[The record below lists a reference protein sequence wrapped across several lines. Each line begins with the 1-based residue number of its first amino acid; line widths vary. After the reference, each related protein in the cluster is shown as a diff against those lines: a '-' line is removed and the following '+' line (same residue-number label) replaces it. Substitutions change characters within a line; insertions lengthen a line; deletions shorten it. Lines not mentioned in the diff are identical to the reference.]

1 MELIKNIEELNKRI
15 DTLMHE
21 KTRLD
26 AQREVVD
33 KDLKAQLERYSKEYG
48 VDLSGSSVE
57 ECKQLIKAEFD
68 KVKSEEE
75 EKYNQSK
82 AVVELIEA
90 GKTTEAEKLLG
101 ERVEETTK
109 ASEASEKKA
118 ISPEEKGQVTAAF
131 NKLVEGEA
139 AKQAAVKEEKVEERV
154 EERKEETEDDGW
166 EMPAGEEQ
174 GNSYTEDEVNFSREA
189 FRDIFNNMKKSTPTE
204 SKPQEPVKVKGTLLF
219 DDDDSEDEN
228 VFGFNVSGGKVDEKK
243 STPAEK
249 EIAKAKT
256 SSGVKVTGGFS
267 SLFDDDDDEDDGDV
281 LGFGKM
287 LENSKFKV
295 GGND

>member
-33 KDLKAQLERYSKEYG
+33 KDLKAQLEIYSKEYG

-90 GKTTEAEKLLG
+90 GKTAEAEKLLG
-101 ERVEETTK
+101 ERVGETTK
-109 ASEASEKKA
+109 VSEAEDAEKVVISQEKENQIAEDFNEIVEKA
-118 ISPEEKGQVTAAF
+118 V
-131 NKLVEGEA
+131 
-139 AKQAAVKEEKVEERV
+139 AKQDRE
-154 EERKEETEDDGW
+154 EETEDDDGW
-166 EMPAGEEQ
+166 EMPSEDSQ
-174 GNSYTEDEVNFSREA
+174 GSSYTQAEESISREA
-189 FRDIFNNMKKSTPTE
+189 FKDIFNNMKKSAPATE

-219 DDDDSEDEN
+219 DDDDNGDEDEN

-249 EIAKAKT
+249 EIAKSKP
-256 SSGVKVTGGFS
+256 SNGVKVTGGFS

>member
-90 GKTTEAEKLLG
+90 GKTAEAEKLLG
-101 ERVEETTK
+101 ERVGETTR
-109 ASEASEKKA
+109 AEEKKG
-118 ISPEEKGQVTAAF
+118 ISPEEKSQVTAAF
-131 NKLVEGEA
+131 NKLVEGTS
-139 AKQAAVKEEKVEERV
+139 AKHEAVKEEKVEEK
-154 EERKEETEDDGW
+154 EEREEETEDDDGW
-166 EMPAGEEQ
+166 EMPSGEEQ
-174 GNSYTEDEVNFSREA
+174 GNSYTKAEESISREA

-219 DDDDSEDEN
+219 DDDDGEDEN

-249 EIAKAKT
+249 EIAKSKP
-256 SSGVKVTGGFS
+256 SNGVKVTGGFS

>member
-48 VDLSGSSVE
+48 VDLSGNSVE

-90 GKTTEAEKLLG
+90 GKTAEAEKLLG

-109 ASEASEKKA
+109 ASEVEDEEKVV
-118 ISPEEKGQVTAAF
+118 ISPEKENQIAEAF
-131 NKLVEGEA
+131 NEIVEKA
-139 AKQAAVKEEKVEERV
+139 VAKQEAGKQKGE
-154 EERKEETEDDGW
+154 EETDDDGW
-166 EMPAGEEQ
+166 EMPSGEEQ

-219 DDDDSEDEN
+219 EDDDSEDEN

-267 SLFDDDDDEDDGDV
+267 SLFDDDDEDDGDV

>member
-90 GKTTEAEKLLG
+90 GKTAEAEKLLG
-101 ERVEETTK
+101 ERVGETTK
-109 ASEASEKKA
+109 ASEVEDEEKVV
-118 ISPEEKGQVTAAF
+118 ISPEKENQIAEAF
-131 NKLVEGEA
+131 NEIVEKA
-139 AKQAAVKEEKVEERV
+139 VAKQEAGKQKRE
-154 EERKEETEDDGW
+154 EETEDDGW
-166 EMPAGEEQ
+166 EMPSGEEQ

-256 SSGVKVTGGFS
+256 GSGVKVTGGFS

>member
-57 ECKQLIKAEFD
+57 ECKQMIKAEFD

-90 GKTTEAEKLLG
+90 GKTAESEKMLG
-101 ERVEETTK
+101 ERVGETTK
-109 ASEASEKKA
+109 VEEKKG
-118 ISPEEKGQVTAAF
+118 ISQEEKSQVTAAF
-131 NKLVEGEA
+131 NKLVEGA
-139 AKQAAVKEEKVEERV
+139 SAKQEAVKEEKVEEK
-154 EERKEETEDDGW
+154 EEREEETEDDDGW
-166 EMPAGEEQ
+166 EMPSGDEQ
-174 GNSYTEDEVNFSREA
+174 GSSYTKAEESISREA

-204 SKPQEPVKVKGTLLF
+204 SKPQEPVKVKGALLF

-249 EIAKAKT
+249 EIAKSKP
-256 SSGVKVTGGFS
+256 SNGVKVTGGFS

>member
-33 KDLKAQLERYSKEYG
+33 KDLKAQLERYRKEYG

-68 KVKSEEE
+68 KIKSEEE

-90 GKTTEAEKLLG
+90 GKTAEAEKLLG
-101 ERVEETTK
+101 ERVVETTRD
-109 ASEASEKKA
+109 EEKKG
-118 ISPEEKGQVTAAF
+118 ISQEEKSQVTAAF
-131 NKLVEGEA
+131 NKLVEGA
-139 AKQAAVKEEKVEERV
+139 SAKQEAVKEEKVEEK
-154 EERKEETEDDGW
+154 EEREEETEDDDGW
-166 EMPAGEEQ
+166 EMPSGEDQ
-174 GNSYTEDEVNFSREA
+174 GNSYTKAEESISREA
-189 FRDIFNNMKKSTPTE
+189 FRDIFNNMKKSAPAE
-204 SKPQEPVKVKGTLLF
+204 SKPQEPVKVKGALLF
-219 DDDDSEDEN
+219 DDDDNGDEDEN

-249 EIAKAKT
+249 EIAKSKP
-256 SSGVKVTGGFS
+256 SNGVKVTGGFS

>member
-90 GKTTEAEKLLG
+90 GKTAEAEKLLG
-101 ERVEETTK
+101 ERVGGTTK
-109 ASEASEKKA
+109 ISEVEDEEKVV
-118 ISPEEKGQVTAAF
+118 ISPEKENQVAEAF
-131 NKLVEGEA
+131 NEILEKAV
-139 AKQAAVKEEKVEERV
+139 AKQEAGKQVRE
-154 EERKEETEDDGW
+154 EETEDDDGW
-166 EMPAGEEQ
+166 EMPSGEDQ
-174 GNSYTEDEVNFSREA
+174 GSSYTEDEVNFSREA
-189 FRDIFNNMKKSTPTE
+189 FRDIFNNMKKSAPAE

-219 DDDDSEDEN
+219 DDDDSGDEDEN

-243 STPAEK
+243 STSAEK
-249 EIAKAKT
+249 EIAKSKP
-256 SSGVKVTGGFS
+256 SNGVKVTGGFS

>member
-33 KDLKAQLERYSKEYG
+33 KDLKSQLEKYSKEYG

-57 ECKQLIKAEFD
+57 ECKKLIKAEFD

-90 GKTTEAEKLLG
+90 GKTAEAEKLLG
-101 ERVEETTK
+101 EKVGGITK
-109 ASEASEKKA
+109 
-118 ISPEEKGQVTAAF
+118 
-131 NKLVEGEA
+131 
-139 AKQAAVKEEKVEERV
+139 VKEEKKITPEEKAQVEEAFSKLVRTATNKKV
-154 EERKEETEDDGW
+154 EEDAEDEEDDGW
-166 EMPAGEEQ
+166 EMPKE
-174 GNSYTEDEVNFSREA
+174 EDEKDGSFTAAEENISREA
-189 FRDIFNNMKKSTPTE
+189 YKDIFSNMKKSTPATE
-204 SKPQEPVKVKGTLLF
+204 SKPQEPVKVKGALLF

-228 VFGFNVSGGKVDEKK
+228 VFGFNVSGGKDDERK
-243 STPAEK
+243 STPVEK
-249 EIAKAKT
+249 EIVKPKP
-256 SSGVKVTGGFS
+256 SNGVKVSGGFS

>member
-90 GKTTEAEKLLG
+90 GKTAEAEKLLG
-101 ERVEETTK
+101 KGVGETTK
-109 ASEASEKKA
+109 VSE
-118 ISPEEKGQVTAAF
+118 
-131 NKLVEGEA
+131 VED
-139 AKQAAVKEEKVEERV
+139 EEKVVISLEKENQVAEAFNDIVEKAIAKQESGKQER
-154 EERKEETEDDGW
+154 EEETEDDGW
-166 EMPAGEEQ
+166 EMPSGEEQ
-174 GNSYTEDEVNFSREA
+174 GSSYTKAEESISREA
-189 FRDIFNNMKKSTPTE
+189 FRDIFNNMKKSAPTE
-204 SKPQEPVKVKGTLLF
+204 SKPQEPVKVKGALLF
-219 DDDDSEDEN
+219 DDDDNGDDDEN

-249 EIAKAKT
+249 EIAKSKP
-256 SSGVKVTGGFS
+256 SNGVKVTGGFS

>member
-90 GKTTEAEKLLG
+90 GKTAEAEKLLG
-101 ERVEETTK
+101 KGVVETTK
-109 ASEASEKKA
+109 V
-118 ISPEEKGQVTAAF
+118 PE
-131 NKLVEGEA
+131 VEDA
-139 AKQAAVKEEKVEERV
+139 EKVEISLEKENQVAEAFNEIVEKAVAKHEASKQER
-154 EERKEETEDDGW
+154 EEETEDDDGW
-166 EMPAGEEQ
+166 EMPSGEDQ
-174 GNSYTEDEVNFSREA
+174 GSSYTQAEESISREA
-189 FRDIFNNMKKSTPTE
+189 FKDIFNNMKKSAPATE

-219 DDDDSEDEN
+219 DDDDNGDEDEN

-249 EIAKAKT
+249 EIAKSKP
-256 SSGVKVTGGFS
+256 SNVVKVTGGFS

>member
-90 GKTTEAEKLLG
+90 GKTAEAEKLLG
-101 ERVEETTK
+101 KGVWETTK
-109 ASEASEKKA
+109 AEEKKG
-118 ISPEEKGQVTAAF
+118 ISQEEKSQVTAAF
-131 NKLVEGEA
+131 NKLVEGA
-139 AKQAAVKEEKVEERV
+139 SAKQEAVKEKKVEEK
-154 EERKEETEDDGW
+154 EEREEETEDDDGW
-166 EMPAGEEQ
+166 EMPSGDEQ
-174 GNSYTEDEVNFSREA
+174 GSSYTKAEESISREA

-204 SKPQEPVKVKGTLLF
+204 SKSQEPVKVKGALLF
-219 DDDDSEDEN
+219 DDDDNEDEN
-228 VFGFNVSGGKVDEKK
+228 VFGFNVSAGKVDEKK
-243 STPAEK
+243 STPVEK
-249 EIAKAKT
+249 EIAKNKT
-256 SSGVKVTGGFS
+256 GSGVKVTGGFS

>member
-48 VDLSGSSVE
+48 VDLSGNSVE

-90 GKTTEAEKLLG
+90 GKTAEAEKLLG
-101 ERVEETTK
+101 ERVGETTK
-109 ASEASEKKA
+109 ASEVEDEEKVV
-118 ISPEEKGQVTAAF
+118 ISPEKENQIAEAF
-131 NKLVEGEA
+131 NDIVEKA
-139 AKQAAVKEEKVEERV
+139 VAKQEAGKQKGE
-154 EERKEETEDDGW
+154 EETEDDGW
-166 EMPAGEEQ
+166 EMPSGEEQ

-219 DDDDSEDEN
+219 EDDDSEDEN

-243 STPAEK
+243 STPVEK

-256 SSGVKVTGGFS
+256 GSGVKVTGGFS

>member
-33 KDLKAQLERYSKEYG
+33 KDLKAQLERYRKEYG

-90 GKTTEAEKLLG
+90 GKTAEAEKLLG
-101 ERVEETTK
+101 ERVGGTTK
-109 ASEASEKKA
+109 TSEVEDAEKVV
-118 ISPEEKGQVTAAF
+118 ISPEKENQIAEAF
-131 NKLVEGEA
+131 NEIVEKA
-139 AKQAAVKEEKVEERV
+139 VAKQEAGKQER
-154 EERKEETEDDGW
+154 EEETEDDGW
-166 EMPAGEEQ
+166 EMPPEDSQ
-174 GNSYTEDEVNFSREA
+174 SSSYTQAEENISREA
-189 FRDIFNNMKKSTPTE
+189 FKDIFNNMKKSASATE

-219 DDDDSEDEN
+219 DDDDNGDEDEN

-243 STPAEK
+243 STSAEK
-249 EIAKAKT
+249 EIAKSKP
-256 SSGVKVTGGFS
+256 SNGVKVTGGFS

>member
-90 GKTTEAEKLLG
+90 GKTAEAENLLG
-101 ERVEETTK
+101 ERVGETTR
-109 ASEASEKKA
+109 AEEKKG
-118 ISPEEKGQVTAAF
+118 ISPEEKSQVTAAF
-131 NKLVEGEA
+131 NKLVEGTS
-139 AKQAAVKEEKVEERV
+139 AKHEAVKEEKVEEK
-154 EERKEETEDDGW
+154 EEREEETEDDDGW
-166 EMPAGEEQ
+166 EMPSGEEQ
-174 GNSYTEDEVNFSREA
+174 GNSYTKAEESISREA

-249 EIAKAKT
+249 EIAKSKP
-256 SSGVKVTGGFS
+256 SNGVKVTGGFS

>member
-48 VDLSGSSVE
+48 VDLSGNSVE

-90 GKTTEAEKLLG
+90 GKTAEAEKLLG
-101 ERVEETTK
+101 ERVEKTTK
-109 ASEASEKKA
+109 ASEVEDEEKVV
-118 ISPEEKGQVTAAF
+118 ISPEKENQIAEAF
-131 NKLVEGEA
+131 NEIVEKA
-139 AKQAAVKEEKVEERV
+139 VAKQEAGKQKGE
-154 EERKEETEDDGW
+154 EETDDDGW
-166 EMPAGEEQ
+166 EMPSGEEQ

-219 DDDDSEDEN
+219 EDDDSEDEN

>member
-33 KDLKAQLERYSKEYG
+33 KDLKSQLERYSKEYG

-90 GKTTEAEKLLG
+90 GKTAEAEKLLG
-101 ERVEETTK
+101 ERVGETTTV
-109 ASEASEKKA
+109 SEVEDEEKKV
-118 ISPEEKGQVTAAF
+118 ISLEKENQVAEAF
-131 NKLVEGEA
+131 NEIVEKA
-139 AKQAAVKEEKVEERV
+139 VAKQEAVKQERV
-154 EERKEETEDDGW
+154 EEREEETEDDDGW
-166 EMPAGEEQ
+166 EMPSGEEQ
-174 GNSYTEDEVNFSREA
+174 GNSYTKAEESISREA
-189 FRDIFNNMKKSTPTE
+189 FQDIFNNMKKSTPTE
-204 SKPQEPVKVKGTLLF
+204 SKPKEPVKVKGALLF

-243 STPAEK
+243 STPVEK
-249 EIAKAKT
+249 EISKSKT
-256 SSGVKVTGGFS
+256 GSGVKVTGGFS

>member
-90 GKTTEAEKLLG
+90 GKTAEAEKLLG
-101 ERVEETTK
+101 ERVGETTK
-109 ASEASEKKA
+109 TSE
-118 ISPEEKGQVTAAF
+118 
-131 NKLVEGEA
+131 VED
-139 AKQAAVKEEKVEERV
+139 EEKVEISLEKENQV
-154 EERKEETEDDGW
+154 AEAFNEILEKAVAKQESGKQERKEETEDDDGW
-166 EMPAGEEQ
+166 EMPSGEEQ
-174 GNSYTEDEVNFSREA
+174 GNSYTKAEESISREA
-189 FRDIFNNMKKSTPTE
+189 FRDIFNNMKKSAPTE
-204 SKPQEPVKVKGTLLF
+204 SKTQEPVKVKGALLF
-219 DDDDSEDEN
+219 DDDDNEDEN

-243 STPAEK
+243 STPTEK
-249 EIAKAKT
+249 EIAKSKPGN
-256 SSGVKVTGGFS
+256 GVKVTGGFS

>member
-90 GKTTEAEKLLG
+90 GKTAEAEKLLG
-101 ERVEETTK
+101 ERVGETAK
-109 ASEASEKKA
+109 VSE
-118 ISPEEKGQVTAAF
+118 
-131 NKLVEGEA
+131 VED
-139 AKQAAVKEEKVEERV
+139 EEKVVIPLEKENQVAEAFNEILEKAVAKQEAGKQVR
-154 EERKEETEDDGW
+154 EEETEDDGW
-166 EMPAGEEQ
+166 EMPSGEEQ

-204 SKPQEPVKVKGTLLF
+204 SKPQEPVKVKGALLF
-219 DDDDSEDEN
+219 DDDDNGDEDEN

-249 EIAKAKT
+249 EIAKSKP
-256 SSGVKVTGGFS
+256 SNGVKVTGGFS

>member
-48 VDLSGSSVE
+48 VDLSGNSVE
-57 ECKQLIKAEFD
+57 ECKQMIKAEFD

-90 GKTTEAEKLLG
+90 GKTAEAEKLLG
-101 ERVEETTK
+101 ERVGEATK
-109 ASEASEKKA
+109 ASEVEDEEKVV
-118 ISPEEKGQVTAAF
+118 ISPEKENQIAEAF
-131 NKLVEGEA
+131 NEIVEKA
-139 AKQAAVKEEKVEERV
+139 VAKQEAGKQKRE
-154 EERKEETEDDGW
+154 EETEDDGW
-166 EMPAGEEQ
+166 EMPSGEEQ

-189 FRDIFNNMKKSTPTE
+189 FRGIFNNMKKSTPTE
-204 SKPQEPVKVKGTLLF
+204 SKPKEPVKVKGTLLF
-219 DDDDSEDEN
+219 EDDDSEDEN

>member
-48 VDLSGSSVE
+48 VDLSGNSVE

-90 GKTTEAEKLLG
+90 GKTAEAEKLLG

-109 ASEASEKKA
+109 ASEVSEKKA
-118 ISPEEKGQVTAAF
+118 ISPEEKSQVTAAF
-131 NKLVEGEA
+131 NKLVEGAA
-139 AKQAAVKEEKVEERV
+139 AKQAAVKEEKVEERK

-166 EMPAGEEQ
+166 EMPSGEEQ

-219 DDDDSEDEN
+219 EDDDSEDEN

-256 SSGVKVTGGFS
+256 GSGVKVTGGFS

>member
-57 ECKQLIKAEFD
+57 ECKQLIKAEFG

-90 GKTTEAEKLLG
+90 GKTAEAEKLLG
-101 ERVEETTK
+101 ERVGEVTK
-109 ASEASEKKA
+109 AEEKKG
-118 ISPEEKGQVTAAF
+118 ISPEEKSQVTAAF
-131 NKLVEGEA
+131 NKLVEGA
-139 AKQAAVKEEKVEERV
+139 SAKQEAVKEEKVEEKV
-154 EERKEETEDDGW
+154 EEREEETEDDDGW
-166 EMPAGEEQ
+166 EMPSGEEQ
-174 GNSYTEDEVNFSREA
+174 GSSYTKAEESISREA

-204 SKPQEPVKVKGTLLF
+204 SKPQEPVKVKGALLF
-219 DDDDSEDEN
+219 DDDDNGDEDEN

-243 STPAEK
+243 SAPVEK
-249 EIAKAKT
+249 EIAKSKP
-256 SSGVKVTGGFS
+256 SNGVKVTGGFS

>member
-68 KVKSEEE
+68 KVKGEEE

-90 GKTTEAEKLLG
+90 GKTAEAEKLLG
-101 ERVEETTK
+101 ERVGEATK
-109 ASEASEKKA
+109 VEEKKV

-131 NKLVEGEA
+131 NKLVEGTS
-139 AKQAAVKEEKVEERV
+139 AKQAAVKEEKVEDRV
-154 EERKEETEDDGW
+154 VEKEEETDDDGW
-166 EMPAGEEQ
+166 EMPSGEEQ
-174 GNSYTEDEVNFSREA
+174 GSSFTKAEESISREA
-189 FRDIFNNMKKSTPTE
+189 FRDIFNNMKKSAPTE
-204 SKPQEPVKVKGTLLF
+204 SKPQEPVKVKGALLF
-219 DDDDSEDEN
+219 DDDDSDDEN

-243 STPAEK
+243 STPVEK
-249 EIAKAKT
+249 EIAKSKP
-256 SSGVKVTGGFS
+256 SNGVKVTGGFS

>member
-90 GKTTEAEKLLG
+90 GKTAEAEKLLG
-101 ERVEETTK
+101 ERVGETTK
-109 ASEASEKKA
+109 VEEKKG
-118 ISPEEKGQVTAAF
+118 ISPEEKSQVAAAF
-131 NKLVEGEA
+131 NKLVEE
-139 AKQAAVKEEKVEERV
+139 KAVKRDVVEEKGEE
-154 EERKEETEDDGW
+154 EKESEDDDGW
-166 EMPAGEEQ
+166 EMPSGEEQ
-174 GNSYTEDEVNFSREA
+174 GNSYTKAEESISREA
-189 FRDIFNNMKKSTPTE
+189 FQDIFNNMKKSTPTE

-219 DDDDSEDEN
+219 DDDDNEDEN

-243 STPAEK
+243 STPVEK
-249 EIAKAKT
+249 EIAKNKT

>member
-33 KDLKAQLERYSKEYG
+33 KDLKAQLEKYSKEYG

-90 GKTTEAEKLLG
+90 GKTAEAEKLLG

-109 ASEASEKKA
+109 ASEVEDEEKVV
-118 ISPEEKGQVTAAF
+118 ISPEKENQIAEAF
-131 NKLVEGEA
+131 NEIVEKA
-139 AKQAAVKEEKVEERV
+139 VAKQEAGKQKGE
-154 EERKEETEDDGW
+154 EETEDDGW
-166 EMPAGEEQ
+166 EMPSGEEH

-219 DDDDSEDEN
+219 EDDDSEDEN

-243 STPAEK
+243 STPVEK

-256 SSGVKVTGGFS
+256 GSGVKVTGGFS

>member
-75 EKYNQSK
+75 KKYNQSK

-90 GKTTEAEKLLG
+90 GKTAEAEKLLG
-101 ERVEETTK
+101 ERVGETTK
-109 ASEASEKKA
+109 ASEVEDEEKVV
-118 ISPEEKGQVTAAF
+118 ISPEKENQIAEAF
-131 NKLVEGEA
+131 NEIVENA
-139 AKQAAVKEEKVEERV
+139 VAKQEAGKQKGE
-154 EERKEETEDDGW
+154 EETEDDGW
-166 EMPAGEEQ
+166 EMPSGEEQ

-219 DDDDSEDEN
+219 EDDDSEDEN

-243 STPAEK
+243 STPVEK

-256 SSGVKVTGGFS
+256 GSGVKVTGGFS

>member
-33 KDLKAQLERYSKEYG
+33 KDLKSQLEKYSKEYG

-57 ECKQLIKAEFD
+57 ECKKLIKAEFD

-90 GKTTEAEKLLG
+90 GKTAEAEKLLG
-101 ERVEETTK
+101 EKVGGITKVKEEK
-109 ASEASEKKA
+109 G
-118 ISPEEKGQVTAAF
+118 ISPEEKAQVEAAF
-131 NKLVEGEA
+131 SKAIRTATNK
-139 AKQAAVKEEKVEERV
+139 KVEED
-154 EERKEETEDDGW
+154 EEDDGW
-166 EMPAGEEQ
+166 EMPKDEKDDSFTAAEE
-174 GNSYTEDEVNFSREA
+174 NISREA
-189 FRDIFNNMKKSTPTE
+189 YKDIFNNMKKSTPTTE
-204 SKPQEPVKVKGTLLF
+204 SKPQEPVKVKGALLF

-243 STPAEK
+243 STPVEK
-249 EIAKAKT
+249 EIVKPKLGN
-256 SSGVKVTGGFS
+256 GVKVSGGFS

>member
-1 MELIKNIEELNKRI
+1 MELIKNIEELNNRI

-33 KDLKAQLERYSKEYG
+33 KDLKSQLEKYSKEYG

-57 ECKQLIKAEFD
+57 ECKKLIKAEFD

-90 GKTTEAEKLLG
+90 GKTAEAEKLLG
-101 ERVEETTK
+101 EKVGGITKVKEEK
-109 ASEASEKKA
+109 G
-118 ISPEEKGQVTAAF
+118 ISPEEKAQVEAAF
-131 NKLVEGEA
+131 SKAIRTATNK
-139 AKQAAVKEEKVEERV
+139 KVEENAEA
-154 EERKEETEDDGW
+154 EEDGEDDGW
-166 EMPAGEEQ
+166 EMPKEEEEKD
-174 GNSYTEDEVNFSREA
+174 GSFTAAEENISREA
-189 FRDIFNNMKKSTPTE
+189 YKDIFNNMKKSTPATE
-204 SKPQEPVKVKGTLLF
+204 SKPQEPVKVKGALLF

-228 VFGFNVSGGKVDEKK
+228 VFGFNVSGGKADERK
-243 STPAEK
+243 SNPVEK
-249 EIAKAKT
+249 EIVKPRP
-256 SSGVKVTGGFS
+256 SNGVKVSGGFS

>member
-68 KVKSEEE
+68 KVKSDEE

-90 GKTTEAEKLLG
+90 GKTAEAEKLLG
-101 ERVEETTK
+101 ERAGGTTK
-109 ASEASEKKA
+109 TSE
-118 ISPEEKGQVTAAF
+118 
-131 NKLVEGEA
+131 VED
-139 AKQAAVKEEKVEERV
+139 EEKVEISLEKENQV
-154 EERKEETEDDGW
+154 AGAFNEILEKAVAKQESGKQERKEETEDDDGW
-166 EMPAGEEQ
+166 EMPSEDSQ
-174 GNSYTEDEVNFSREA
+174 GSSYTQAEESISREA
-189 FRDIFNNMKKSTPTE
+189 FKDIFNNMKKSTPTE
-204 SKPQEPVKVKGTLLF
+204 SKPQEPVKVKGALLF
-219 DDDDSEDEN
+219 DDDDNGDEDEN

-249 EIAKAKT
+249 EIAKSKP
-256 SSGVKVTGGFS
+256 SNGVKVTGGFS

>member
-33 KDLKAQLERYSKEYG
+33 KDLKAQLERYNKEYG

-57 ECKQLIKAEFD
+57 ECKKLIKAEFD

-90 GKTTEAEKLLG
+90 GKTAEAEKLLG
-101 ERVEETTK
+101 ERVVETTK
-109 ASEASEKKA
+109 VSEAEDAEKVV
-118 ISPEEKGQVTAAF
+118 ISPEKENQIAEASNEILEKAV
-131 NKLVEGEA
+131 
-139 AKQAAVKEEKVEERV
+139 AKQKRE
-154 EERKEETEDDGW
+154 EETEDDDGW
-166 EMPAGEEQ
+166 EMPSEDSQ
-174 GNSYTEDEVNFSREA
+174 GSSYTQAEENISREA
-189 FRDIFNNMKKSTPTE
+189 FKDIFNNMKKSAPATE

-219 DDDDSEDEN
+219 DDDDNGDEDEN

-249 EIAKAKT
+249 EIAKSKP
-256 SSGVKVTGGFS
+256 SNGVKVTGGFS